1 MTSSVLYSAGAKLT
15 VDASHK
21 FWLTGGELTTAS
33 RIQLAGPTKK
43 TSLYDI
49 AKDAWTESI
58 DLPIAIAQAGESAHP
73 DWCHVW
79 IGFISYTRLRRFVAP
94 LRDGMLGALAHF
106 LLGRVSLYGQAFS

>member
-58 DLPIAIAQAGESAHP
+58 DLPIAIAGHCLFAIKPNKIVFAGGYKDDGLLNMNSMTFDANYH
-73 DWCHVW
+73 
-79 IGFISYTRLRRFVAP
+79 GFSKVTIT
-94 LRDGMLGALAHF
+94 
-106 LLGRVSLYGQAFS
+106 